1 MQKKYFITEY
11 LSNVTLCI
19 PGLWASHALSKGG
32 LMTPHLVCLEQGAG
46 LSQVSRWWMG
56 ILEQVLKRNGPAGH
70 SLREE
75 HEAVKGSRLFRL
87 GESLGLSVG
96 WQRGCLAVLWTP

>member
-1 MQKKYFITEY
+1 
-11 LSNVTLCI
+11 
-19 PGLWASHALSKGG
+19 
-32 LMTPHLVCLEQGAG
+32 
-46 LSQVSRWWMG
+46 MG

-96 WQRGCLAVLWTP
+96 WQRILESVDCTRHSICILGLAELQAIGTNTNQLKQEGS